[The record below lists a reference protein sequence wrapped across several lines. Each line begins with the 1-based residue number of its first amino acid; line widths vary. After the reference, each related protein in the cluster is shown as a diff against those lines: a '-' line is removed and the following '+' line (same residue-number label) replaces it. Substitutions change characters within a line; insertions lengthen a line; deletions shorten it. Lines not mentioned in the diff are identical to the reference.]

1 MIEPQDREFV
11 RQCLM
16 GKVEAFGELIERYQK
31 QVFNITYRMTNNY
44 DESEEI
50 TQSVFVKA
58 YEKLKM
64 YNPRYRFFSW
74 IYRIAVNETINYLN
88 QRKRLETLDQD
99 MISHENTPEQIF
111 DKLELNEKIQDA
123 LMDIGFDYQG
133 VVILRHFQHLPYR
146 DIAYIL
152 DISEKTI
159 KSRLFTARKLLKV
172 ALVKR
177 GILRHD
183 G

>member
-16 GKVEAFGELIERYQK
+16 GNAEVFGELIERYQK
-31 QVFNITYRMTNNY
+31 QVFNIAYRMTNNY
-44 DESEEI
+44 DDSEEI

-58 YEKLKM
+58 YEKLKL
-64 YNPRYRFFSW
+64 YNPKYRFFSW

-99 MISHENTPEQIF
+99 LVSQEKSPEQIF
-111 DKLELNEKIQDA
+111 DKLELHEKIQDA
-123 LMDIGFDYQG
+123 LMDIGFDYQ
-133 VVILRHFQHLPYR
+133 VVIMFRHFQHLSYR
-146 DIAYIL
+146 DIAFIL
-152 DISEKTI
+152 DVSEKTV
-159 KSRLFTARKLLKV
+159 KSRLFTARKLLKN